1 MFHFLVHFREAG
13 VSWSVAGWF
22 FFGEAFGV
30 FVPEAFYF
38 GFYFFV
44 QPQHAQEVGD
54 GHECNG
60 NAGKDPDEGGV
71 EDGCQK
77 EAYNVNN
84 FVIQDRLQAKE
95 VNHGATTI
103 VTPRDGCGKG
113 EEEQSDRYN
122 VLAPGAQPAA

>member
-1 MFHFLVHFREAG
+1 MLVTLRFFVHFLVHFREAG

-60 NAGKDPDEGGV
+60 D
-71 EDGCQK
+71 
-77 EAYNVNN
+77 
-84 FVIQDRLQAKE
+84 FVWHETPAKVFFLAIPSLLAALRLRWKC
-95 VNHGATTI
+95 GAF
-103 VTPRDGCGKG
+103 
-113 EEEQSDRYN
+113 
-122 VLAPGAQPAA
+122 